1 MDVIE
6 RSRVEVPPHVTR
18 PFEVYLN
25 GVAQEPGRD
34 FRDEG
39 KTLVFDRPLDEEGKL
54 GFVRWLSMAL
64 GVAGT
69 YRKDDK
75 VDLAYESG
83 GRRLV
88 ETGLRFKRVE
98 LPTA

>member
-1 MDVIE
+1 MIE

-25 GVAQEPGRD
+25 GVPQREGRD
-34 FRDEG
+34 YRHEG
-39 KTLVFDRPLDEEGKL
+39 GALVFDRPLEEEGRL

-75 VDLAYESG
+75 VDLVYENG

-88 ETGLRFKRVE
+88 ETGLRFERVN
-98 LPTA
+98 P

>member
-1 MDVIE
+1 MIQ

-25 GVAQEPGRD
+25 GVRQQEGRD
-34 FRDEG
+34 FRHEAAA
-39 KTLVFDRPLDEEGKL
+39 LVFDRPLEEEGRL

-64 GVAGT
+64 GIAGT

-75 VDLAYESG
+75 VDLVYESG

-88 ETGLRFKRVE
+88 ETGLRFSKDG
-98 LPTA
+98 

>member
-25 GVAQEPGRD
+25 GVAQQAGRD

-39 KTLVFDRPLDEEGKL
+39 TALVFDRPLEEDGKL

-64 GVAGT
+64 GIAGT
-69 YRKDDK
+69 YRRNDK

-88 ETGLRFKRVE
+88 ETGLRFQRMS
-98 LPTA
+98 

>member
-6 RSRVEVPPHVTR
+6 RSRVEVPPYVTR

-25 GVAQEPGRD
+25 GVRQQPGRD
-34 FRDEG
+34 FRDAG
-39 KTLVFDRPLDEEGKL
+39 SALIFDRPLDEEGKL
-54 GFVRWLSMAL
+54 GFVRWLSLAL
-64 GVAGT
+64 GIAGT

-88 ETGLRFKRVE
+88 ETGLRFQRV
-98 LPTA
+98 P